1 MSVHGKLSTGEDAE
15 LVAFDGNHLSFRTPR
30 AFAPGAPV
38 ELRFEL
44 SGAPLAVQAKAHGSK
59 REPDGLFVV
68 RGRTI
73 GQRREDREALLAA
86 LGGGSPS
93 P

>member
-1 MSVHGKLSTGEDAE
+1 MSLVGKLSTGEDAE
-15 LVAFDGNHLSFRTPR
+15 LVAFDGNHLSFRTAR

-38 ELRFEL
+38 ELRFEVA
-44 SGAPLAVQAKAHGSK
+44 GEALAVHAKAHGSK
-59 REPDGLFVV
+59 RDPDGLFVV

-73 GQRREDREALLAA
+73 GQRRQDRDALLGA
-86 LGGGSPS
+86 LGGDAPS